1 MMSNKQTLEAL
12 IKERLAETTKDIFAL
27 FEQAAAEYQREI
39 DRLKM
44 VIEAKQQ
51 PPCSSSPQ
59 CRPEAKPQP
68 HGHEQSAGL
77 LVLKQE
83 TELLVKEEDVSQILI
98 SNVAPSED
106 SAEAVPEPSEQSL
119 EPDWLSEEEEEEM
132 EEDSDVDSPAGPLE
146 TRQTKKTFRCPVC
159 NKRFTQLKG
168 MKLHMRR
175 AHVDEEPLTAAEYC
189 GDKSVLSA
197 ADEEP
202 GPFVCSVCK
211 VNFRYRFSLE
221 THMRKHTGGN
231 PFYCIVC
238 VRAFANH
245 YDYIW
250 HIKRVHS
257 PENPYKCS
265 VCSRAL
271 KNSRNF
277 KSHMMTHTGERPFRC
292 SVCGRGFLQTGN
304 LKYHMLTH
312 TGEKPFSCS
321 DCGARYTSKQNLMN
335 HKKANH

>member
-1 MMSNKQTLEAL
+1 MISNKQTLEAL

-39 DRLKM
+39 DRLKK
-44 VIEAKQQ
+44 VIEAKQE
-51 PPCSSSPQ
+51 PPCSSGSP
-59 CRPEAKPQP
+59 CRPEAAPQP
-68 HGHEQSAGL
+68 HGHERPAGL
-77 LVLKQE
+77 LVCKEE
-83 TELLVKEEDVSQILI
+83 TEPLVKEEDMSHILI
-98 SNVAPSED
+98 TNVEPPDNTEEELP
-106 SAEAVPEPSEQSL
+106 EASYQSL
-119 EPDWLSEEEEEEM
+119 GPDWLSEEEEEEEEE
-132 EEDSDVDSPAGPLE
+132 EEDSDTDSHAS
-146 TRQTKKTFRCPVC
+146 KTFRCPVC
-159 NKRFTQLKG
+159 NKRFTQVKG

-175 AHVDEEPLTAAEYC
+175 AHVDEEPLAAAEYC
-189 GDKSVLSA
+189 TEKSVFSR
-197 ADEEP
+197 ADDEP

-211 VNFRYRFSLE
+211 VNFRHRFSLE
-221 THMRKHTGGN
+221 AHMRKHTGGN

-250 HIKRVHS
+250 HIKKVHS

-321 DCGARYTSKQNLMN
+321 DCGVRYTSKQNLMN
-335 HKKANH
+335 HRKANH